1 MPFSLATGTLGRMWV
16 TIFISDSVGN
26 TWWRFQDKGSPWFC
40 KSHPDQLGPSRQSE
54 ERVGVR
60 GILFLS
66 VASMSRPDGSPERGQ
81 GWRPAESSPTAKPH
95 ILHKPYISILLI
107 VSFGFCFCFDLS
119 SFVYHSEPIFFQRVS
134 LSHTKWDVHQK
145 MIIELG
151 TREWYQEA
159 HEVYLVLSLA
169 S

>member
-16 TIFISDSVGN
+16 TIFISDSVRN
-26 TWWRFQDKGSPWFC
+26 TWWRFQAKGSPRFG
-40 KSHPDQLGPSRQSE
+40 KSYPDQLAPPASLK
-54 ERVGVR
+54 RVWEFRESCTSPLLPWVILMAVLR
-60 GILFLS
+60 G
-66 VASMSRPDGSPERGQ
+66 GQ

-95 ILHKPYISILLI
+95 ILYKPYISILLI

-119 SFVYHSEPIFFQRVS
+119 SFVYHSEPFFSQRVP

-159 HEVYLVLSLA
+159 HEVRA
-169 S
+169 